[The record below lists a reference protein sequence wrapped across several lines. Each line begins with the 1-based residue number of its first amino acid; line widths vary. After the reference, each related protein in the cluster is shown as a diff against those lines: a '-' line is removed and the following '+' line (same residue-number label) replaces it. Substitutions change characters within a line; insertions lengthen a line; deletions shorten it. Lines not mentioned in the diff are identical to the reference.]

1 MSGPT
6 SWNPAPPGTAAGAPL
21 PHTRTPRPDPR
32 AAVSRPPDRPDAGP
46 APAGSGAGEPLKEQL
61 HRELSQRLSERLHS
75 HQAPGPAP
83 GQARWTGSGQRA
95 AAETLLAEAAEEHA
109 RHQLTR
115 GEPMLP
121 PEAEQQVITAVLN
134 EVCGPDAGL
143 EPLLRD
149 PDVETININGDC
161 VFVRYVDGRR
171 AQLPSVAASDAEL
184 VQLIRGLAARSGAP
198 ERRFDRG
205 SPSVSFQLPTGERVV
220 AVMAVSARPSVSI
233 RRRHPRVSLAELR
246 RLGTIDRSL
255 EAFLGAAVRA
265 RKNMLVTGGTA
276 RGKTTLLR
284 ALAAE
289 IPPAERL
296 ITIEEVFELGLD
308 GDPQAHPDV
317 VALQAREAHLDGQ
330 KAVSQSDL
338 VRWALQM
345 APDRVIVG
353 EVRGPE
359 VILMCNAMSRGSDG
373 SMATV
378 NTSTSRGAFT
388 RFAAYA
394 VQGAERMTPE
404 ATNLLVASA
413 LDFVVHLEW
422 SRDEPA
428 QRVVSSVREVIGAD
442 GRQIISNE
450 VYRPG
455 PALRAEPGVPLR
467 SQTLGALTA
476 EGLETGRGGLGWP
489 L

>member
-6 SWNPAPPGTAAGAPL
+6 GWHPAPPGTAAGAPL
-21 PHTRTPRPDPR
+21 PHTGTHRADPR
-32 AAVSRPPDRPDAGP
+32 AAVSRPPDLPEAGP
-46 APAGSGAGEPLKEQL
+46 AAMAGNGVGEQLQEQL
-61 HRELSQRLSERLHS
+61 HRELSQRLSERLGS
-75 HQAPGPAP
+75 NPAP
-83 GQARWTGSGQRA
+83 AAGRARWTGAEQRA
-95 AAETLLAEAAEEHA
+95 AAETILAEAAEEHA
-109 RHQLTR
+109 RHQLAR
-115 GEPMLP
+115 GEQMLP
-121 PEAEQQVITAVLN
+121 PETEQQVITAVLD
-134 EVCGPDAGL
+134 EVCGLAGL
-143 EPLLRD
+143 EPLLHN
-149 PDVETININGDC
+149 PDLETININGDC

-171 AQLPSVAASDAEL
+171 AQLPSVAGSDAEL
-184 VQLIRGLAARSGAP
+184 IQLIRSLAARSGAQ
-198 ERRFDRG
+198 ERCFDRG
-205 SPSVSFQLPTGERVV
+205 SPSVRFQLPSGERVV

-233 RRRHPRVSLAELR
+233 RRHRHPIVSLAELR
-246 RLGTIDRSL
+246 QLGTIDRSL

-276 RGKTTLLR
+276 MGKTTLLR

-296 ITIEEVFELGLD
+296 ITIEDVFELGLD

-317 VALQAREAHLDGQ
+317 VALQAREARAGGQ
-330 KAVSQSDL
+330 GAVSQSDL

-359 VILMCNAMSRGSDG
+359 VIPLCNAMSQGSDG
-373 SMATV
+373 SMASV

-394 VQGAERMTPE
+394 VQGAERMPPE

-413 LDFVVHLEW
+413 LDFVVHLER

-455 PALRAEPGVPLR
+455 PGLRAEPGMPLR

-476 EGLETGRGGLGWP
+476 EGLETHHGGPGWP
-489 L
+489 R